1 MANILVPGGGRPYV
15 DGDALDHGA
24 PLVFAVD
31 SVFASIECREMIARI
46 DALNPTLAPVSL
58 AAGFVEMPD
67 VRNNE
72 RVMFDDRALA
82 TTLFERLRPSLPERL
97 ANRRPVGVNERF
109 RCYRYSPG
117 QKFAQ
122 HFDGAFQ
129 RNAHERSELTLM
141 IYLNEG
147 FVGGSTA
154 FYDFTHDPLHVQPR
168 AGMALMFQHHQ
179 LHEGCIVREGQK
191 YVLRSDVMYAD

>member
-1 MANILVPGGGRPYV
+1 MANILVAGSGRPYV

-24 PLVFAVD
+24 PLVFSVD
-31 SVFASIECREMIARI
+31 AAFQPIECREMVARI
-46 DALNPTLAPVSL
+46 DALKPTLAPVSL
-58 AAGFVEMPD
+58 ASGFVEMPD

-72 RVMFDDRALA
+72 RVMFDDRGLA
-82 TTLFERLRPSLPERL
+82 TTLFERLRPSLPDRL

-122 HFDGAFQ
+122 HFDGAFR
-129 RNAHERSELTLM
+129 RNEHERSELTLM
-141 IYLNEG
+141 VYLNEG

-154 FYDFTHDPLHVQPR
+154 FYDQPR
-168 AGMALMFQHHQ
+168 TGMALLFQHHQ
-179 LHEGCIVREGQK
+179 LHECCIVREGIK
-191 YVLRSDVMYAD
+191 YVLRSDVMYHSIVAT